1 MAIPVLNDL
10 SFRDGF
16 GLRLGDSDELKLFH
30 NSSGYS
36 YLQTTGG
43 EDFRLLNAT
52 NDKDIAFYTTT
63 SSTSSAQ
70 LTLYGDTKVS
80 EFAGDVKVTGSIMR
94 GSITTATN
102 ASNTHTCTLAD
113 NDNFNIA
120 VANAAT
126 TIALTVVSA
135 DIGKSGIITITNPA
149 SVGSLSFVALPS
161 YMLTP
166 SGATINFVTSA
177 NAVSVISYYVLATD
191 KVLCNYIGNFA

>member
-1 MAIPVLNDL
+1 
-10 SFRDGF
+10 
-16 GLRLGDSDELKLFH
+16 
-30 NSSGYS
+30 
-36 YLQTTGG
+36 
-43 EDFRLLNAT
+43 
-52 NDKDIAFYTTT
+52 
-63 SSTSSAQ
+63 
-70 LTLYGDTKVS
+70 
-80 EFAGDVKVTGSIMR
+80 MR

-102 ASNTHTCTLAD
+102 SSNTHTCTLAD
-113 NDNFNIA
+113 NDNFNIV

-166 SGATINFVTSA
+166 SGATVNFVTTA